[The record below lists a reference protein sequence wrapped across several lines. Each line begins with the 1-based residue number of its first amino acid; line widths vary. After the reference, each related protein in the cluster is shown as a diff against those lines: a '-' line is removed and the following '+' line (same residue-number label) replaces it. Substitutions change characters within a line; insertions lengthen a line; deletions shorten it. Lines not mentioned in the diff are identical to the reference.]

1 MIAGILLALHLL
13 AAVLWVGGMAFAW
26 MVLRPSVS
34 VLDPPARV
42 ALHAAVFR
50 RFFLVV
56 WHAMVVALL
65 TGWAMV
71 AVVFGGFAHL
81 PWPVNAMQALGL
93 VMAVIFLFIFFR
105 PWAAMRAALA
115 AGDQPGA
122 VTAIG
127 RIRGLI
133 QLNLVLGLIVV
144 VLGAL
149 AQFR

>member
-1 MIAGILLALHLL
+1 
-13 AAVLWVGGMAFAW
+13 
-26 MVLRPSVS
+26 
-34 VLDPPARV
+34 
-42 ALHAAVFR
+42 
-50 RFFLVV
+50 
-56 WHAMVVALL
+56 
-65 TGWAMV
+65 
-71 AVVFGGFAHL
+71 
-81 PWPVNAMQALGL
+81 VNAMQALGL